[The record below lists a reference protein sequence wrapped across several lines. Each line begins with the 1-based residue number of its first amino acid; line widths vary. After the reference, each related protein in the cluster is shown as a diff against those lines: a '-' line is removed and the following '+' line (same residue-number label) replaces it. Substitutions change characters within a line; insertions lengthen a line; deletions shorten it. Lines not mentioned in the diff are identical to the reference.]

1 MPGTMIGFGHGYQ
14 VIEEKASEERR
25 ALDLYRRL
33 RGQALWGRLWSALT
47 GRSGRLHTLAAV
59 EAACTIVDCR
69 DAGVCTV
76 PINRI
81 RGSNCNRSCDYDA
94 CFRPLHCHDQERW
107 LNVAASRLRGVKLP
121 PVDLVEVAGVF
132 FVMDGHHRISV
143 ARALGEAEV
152 QASVSIW
159 QVSGPLPWE
168 KPQKAILSPAY

>member
-1 MPGTMIGFGHGYQ
+1 MSATVIGFGHSYQ
-14 VIEEKASEERR
+14 IIEEKVPEERI

-47 GRSGRLHTLAAV
+47 GRDGRLYTLAAV

-69 DAGVCTV
+69 DAGACTV

-94 CFRPLHCHDQERW
+94 CFRPLRCHDQERW
-107 LNVAASRLRGVKLP
+107 LSVAAARLRGAKLP
-121 PVDLVEVAGVF
+121 PVDLVDVAGVY

-143 ARALGEAEV
+143 AKVLGEV
-152 QASVSIW
+152 DIQANVTTW
-159 QVSGPLPWE
+159 QVTGSLP
-168 KPQKAILSPAY
+168 